1 MAVIIRLSRIGK
13 KHVPFFRIV
22 AVDRRKKVGGA
33 CLENLGTY
41 NALSK
46 TLIQFNAEGI
56 AEWEKKGAILS
67 DTVKKLRKLH
77 EDIAAGKAKP
87 EKKKKPSKK
96 AKVKAA
102 APKEEPKVE
111 AAPAPAE
118 EPAKEAA
125 PATEKVKAEEAA
137 PAEETKKAAPEAPA
151 QEAKAEEKPAEEPKA
166 DAPAEGET
174 KE

>member
-111 AAPAPAE
+111 AASAPAE
-118 EPAKEAA
+118 EPAKEAT
-125 PATEKVKAEEAA
+125 PATEKVKAEE
-137 PAEETKKAAPEAPA
+137 AAPEAPA